1 MESPQ
6 EKIERL
12 RRELDEH
19 NYNYYVLNAPTID
32 DRTFDEMMHELQ
44 GLEETFPQYFDPNS
58 PTQRVGNDINRSFSQ
73 VEHRYPMLSLSNTY
87 SIEEVSAFY
96 ERVRSG
102 LMGEDFELVGELKY
116 DGTSI
121 SLIYEGGRL
130 VRAVTRGDGT
140 RGDDVTENV
149 KTIRSIPLQ
158 LRGNDYPDSFEIRGE
173 ILMPWAVFDTLN
185 KEREEQEEPL
195 FANPRNAAA
204 GTLKSQNSAVVA
216 ARGLDAY
223 LYYLLGENLPADTH
237 YENLQYA
244 RSWGFKVSDAVR
256 KLHSV
261 EEVKEY
267 INYWDMERKN
277 LPVATDGMVFK
288 VNSLRQ
294 QKNLGYT
301 AKSPRWAI
309 AYKFQA
315 EKALT
320 RLNSVSYQVGRTG
333 SITPVAN
340 LEPVHIAGTTV
351 KRASLHNEDI
361 IRELDL
367 HLHDMVYVEKGGEII
382 PKIVPVLLSG
392 TIVKRATLHNED
404 IINALDLHIGDMVFV
419 EKGGEIIPKITAVD
433 TSARLL
439 IGEKVRFIRT
449 CPECGTP
456 LKRIEGEAA
465 WFCPNE
471 KGCPP
476 QIKGRIEHFI
486 SRKAMNIEGLGSE
499 TIGQF
504 YSLGLVR
511 DASDL
516 YTLQPDVIAGLER
529 MGERSAQNIVDA
541 VKQSCSVP
549 FERVLFALGIRYVGE
564 TVAKKLALALHSID
578 RIIEATTEDLIRIGD
593 IGVRIAQSVVAYF
606 SDEDNLRFVERLR
619 QYGVQMQITEER
631 LSERTDKLSGATIV
645 ISGTFTHH
653 SRDEYK
659 ALIEQHGGINTG
671 SVSGKTTYIL
681 AGENMGPAKLE
692 KARKL
697 GVRILSE
704 EEFLEMIQ

>member
-121 SLIYEGGRL
+121 SLIYKGGRL

-173 ILMPWAVFDTLN
+173 ILMPWAVFDALN

-333 SITPVAN
+333 TVTPVAN
-340 LEPVHIAGTTV
+340 L
-351 KRASLHNEDI
+351 D
-361 IRELDL
+361 
-367 HLHDMVYVEKGGEII
+367 
-382 PKIVPVLLSG
+382 PVLLSG

-541 VKQSCSVP
+541 VRQSCSVP

-671 SVSGKTTYIL
+671 SVSGKTTYVL

>member
-6 EKIERL
+6 EKIARL
-12 RRELDEH
+12 RKELDEH

-32 DRTFDEMMHELQ
+32 DRTFDEMMYELQ
-44 GLEETFPQYFDPNS
+44 RLEEAYPQYFDPNS
-58 PTQRVGNDINRSFSQ
+58 PTQRVGNDINRAFTQ
-73 VEHRYPMLSLSNTY
+73 VEHRYPMLSLGNTY

-121 SLIYEGGRL
+121 SLIYEQGKL

-140 RGDDVTENV
+140 RGDDVTENI

-158 LRGNDYPDSFEIRGE
+158 LRGKDYPDSFEIRGE
-173 ILMPWAVFDTLN
+173 VLMPWAVFDALN
-185 KEREEQEEPL
+185 REREEQEEPL

-216 ARGLDAY
+216 TRGLDAY

-244 RSWGFKVSDAVR
+244 RSWGFKVSDAMRV
-256 KLHSV
+256 LHSV
-261 EEVKEY
+261 EEVRAY
-267 INYWDMERKN
+267 IDYWDTERKR

-333 SITPVAN
+333 TVTPVAN
-340 LEPVHIAGTTV
+340 LDPVLLSGTIV

-361 IRELDL
+361 IN
-367 HLHDMVYVEKGGEII
+367 G
-382 PKIVPVLLSG
+382 
-392 TIVKRATLHNED
+392 
-404 IINALDLHIGDMVFV
+404 LDLHIGDMVYV

-439 IGEKVRFIRT
+439 IGEKVRFVRN

-456 LKRIEGEAA
+456 LTRIEGEAA

-476 QIKGRIEHFI
+476 QIKGKIEHFI

-499 TIGQF
+499 TINQF
-504 YSLGLVR
+504 YTLGLVK
-511 DASDL
+511 DAADL
-516 YTLQPDVIAGLER
+516 YTLRAETIAGLDR
-529 MGERSAQNIVDA
+529 LGERSAQNIVEA
-541 VKQSCSVP
+541 VRQSCEVP

-564 TVAKKLALALHSID
+564 TVAKKLALALHSI
-578 RIIEATTEDLIRIGD
+578 EAIRVATVEELTQIGD
-593 IGVRIAQSVVAYF
+593 IGERIAQSVVSYF
-606 SDEDNLRFVERLR
+606 GDEDNLRLVERLR
-619 QYGVQMQITEER
+619 EYGVQMQIAEER
-631 LSERTDKLSGATIV
+631 LSSRTDKLSGATIV

-659 ALIEQHGGINTG
+659 ALIEQHGGVNTG

-704 EEFLEMIQ
+704 EDFLEMIR

>member
-6 EKIERL
+6 EKIVRL
-12 RRELDEH
+12 RKELDEH

-32 DRTFDEMMHELQ
+32 DRTFDEMMYELQ
-44 GLEETFPQYFDPNS
+44 RLEEAYPQYFDPNS
-58 PTQRVGNDINRSFSQ
+58 PTQRVGNDINRAFTQ
-73 VEHRYPMLSLSNTY
+73 VEHRYPMLSLGNTY
-87 SIEEVSAFY
+87 SIEEVAAFY

-121 SLIYEGGRL
+121 SLIYEQGKL

-140 RGDDVTENV
+140 RGDDVTENI

-158 LRGNDYPDSFEIRGE
+158 LRGEGYPESFEIRGE
-173 ILMPWAVFDTLN
+173 ILMPWAVFDALN
-185 KEREEQEEPL
+185 REREEQEEPL

-216 ARGLDAY
+216 TRGLDAY

-244 RSWGFKVSDAVR
+244 RSWGFKVSDAMRV
-256 KLHSV
+256 LHSV
-261 EEVKEY
+261 DEVRAY
-267 INYWDMERKN
+267 IDYWDTERKH

-333 SITPVAN
+333 TVTPVAN
-340 LEPVHIAGTTV
+340 LDPVLLSGTVV

-361 IRELDL
+361 IN
-367 HLHDMVYVEKGGEII
+367 G
-382 PKIVPVLLSG
+382 
-392 TIVKRATLHNED
+392 
-404 IINALDLHIGDMVFV
+404 LDLHIGDMVYV

-433 TSARLL
+433 TSERLL
-439 IGEKVRFIRT
+439 IGEKVRFVRN

-456 LKRIEGEAA
+456 LVRIEGEAA

-476 QIKGRIEHFI
+476 QIKGKIEHFI

-499 TIGQF
+499 TINQF
-504 YSLGLVR
+504 YNLGLVK
-511 DASDL
+511 DVADL
-516 YTLQPDVIAGLER
+516 YTLRAETIAGLDR
-529 MGERSAQNIVDA
+529 LGERSAQNIVEA
-541 VKQSCSVP
+541 VRQSCEVP

-578 RIIEATTEDLIRIGD
+578 AIRTATVEDLTQIGD
-593 IGVRIAQSVVAYF
+593 IGERIAQSVVAYF
-606 SDEDNLRFVERLR
+606 GDEDNLRLVERLR
-619 QYGVQMQITEER
+619 EYGVQMQIAEER
-631 LSERTDKLSGATIV
+631 LASRTDKLAGATVV

-659 ALIEQHGGINTG
+659 ALIEQHGGVNTG

-704 EEFLEMIQ
+704 DEFLEMIR